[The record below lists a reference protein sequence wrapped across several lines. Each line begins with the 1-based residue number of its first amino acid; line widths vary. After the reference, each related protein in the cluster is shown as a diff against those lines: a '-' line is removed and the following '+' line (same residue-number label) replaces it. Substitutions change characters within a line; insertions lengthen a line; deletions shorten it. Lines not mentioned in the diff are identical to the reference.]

1 MANSNWNICFC
12 KSDRDY
18 LQHLL
23 ILQPGLGEKNIKSS
37 CAKTQLSLVF
47 DIPLLV
53 RIISV
58 TFEGFFFWGVTP
70 MLGNNT
76 IQ

>member
-12 KSDRDY
+12 KSDLDY

-23 ILQPGLGEKNIKSS
+23 KLQPGLGEKKFENH
-37 CAKTQLSLVF
+37 QLSLVF
-47 DIPLLV
+47 DISLLV

-58 TFEGFFFWGVTP
+58 TFEGFLFWGRGGGVMP
-70 MLGNNT
+70 IRGNNI